1 MLPDDGAGRDILR
14 APSLRRAP
22 SRDHASGTP
31 GVLFLLIVLAVLVA
45 EALAFVFGERLTP
58 VAVRESRGEWVS
70 GACRVSAT
78 LVNRAPHPVRVSLIV
93 QFPSENSVDQRPTS
107 IRARLPVAMAA
118 GETRVVATDLKN
130 LRLGDRCS
138 LPIIH
143 ALRLR

>member
-1 MLPDDGAGRDILR
+1 MLPDDGTGRDILR
-14 APSLRRAP
+14 APFLRRAP

-130 LRLGDRCS
+130 LGLGDRCS